1 MRRKSLPQQGL
12 SLLVLVA
19 LLLSTLP
26 TVAPIP
32 LYADD
37 TPTPT
42 SVALVG
48 DLQEELG
55 CTGDWQPDC
64 AASELVYDA
73 DDDVWQASF
82 NVPGG
87 EWQYK
92 AALND
97 SWDENYGAGAV
108 AGGDNITLQMAA
120 VGGVKFYYDHKSH
133 WITSNLNHA
142 IVTAPGNFQA
152 ALGCPGDWQPDCLR
166 SWLQDADNDDIYTF
180 ATTALPPGAYE
191 GKIAIGESWDENYGA
206 GGTPGGD
213 NIPFTVAT
221 AGDRVTFSYNRADNA
236 VAITV
241 TPVDG
246 GEVPAEIA
254 ALVTAPARNPIEDD
268 VFYFVMPD
276 RFANGS
282 PANDTGGIPGDRLQ
296 NGFDPTDKGFF
307 HGGDLAGLTSK
318 LDYLADLGISA
329 IWMTPVFKNNPVQGT
344 GADVSAG
351 YHGYWYTDMTQFDP
365 HFGTNAEL
373 ESLITEAHSRGI
385 KIFFDIITNHTADI
399 LTYEEG
405 TFSYRNKADF
415 PYQDAAGNLFD
426 DRDYAGT
433 GNFPPLDAA
442 SSFPYTPVLDEPA
455 NANLKVPAWLNN
467 PIYYHN
473 RGNSSFT
480 GENSLYGD
488 FFGLDD
494 LFTEHPDVVNGMIQI
509 YKDWITNYDIDGF
522 RVDTVKHVNLEFWQQ
537 FVPAILEHAKAAGKP
552 DFFIFGEVFSG
563 DSALLSHYTTR
574 AEFPAVLDFKFQEQ
588 VRSYISQ
595 RGASNLLRDLFRDD
609 DYFTDRDSNVYSLP
623 TFIGNHDRGRFGWFL
638 DADTGVQPDADK
650 VARMELAHALMY
662 FARGVPVI
670 YYGDEQGFVGDGDDK
685 NARQDMFPSQ
695 VATYNDD
702 DLIGTD
708 ATTADDNFDPTHP
721 LYQSFREYA
730 AIRSEHQALRTGAQI
745 HRYSSDQAGIYAFSR
760 IDRAEQVEY
769 LVAINNSS
777 SAKSADFATWT
788 PAATF
793 APVYPATATALTSDA
808 AGNVALT
815 LPPLSFAIYQADAP
829 LPASEAAPGI
839 SFSTLSNNQEVT
851 LQTALLDGNAVQ
863 DRIEVGVDL
872 AADQFAEVTFAVR
885 KTGTVSYT
893 VIGVDDNAPH
903 RVFFALDDL
912 PGGLTAGDTL
922 DFVAVVNDL
931 NGHLQ
936 YDQVTGIKPVTE
948 QGGGGGG
955 DYPYAVVHY
964 ARSDGDYGDHT
975 TGNFNDFWGLHLWG
989 EALDPSEGTEWTA
1002 PKPFLG
1008 EDDYGRFA
1016 WIKLAD
1022 SSQDLNFIVHRGD
1035 TKDGTDAD
1043 RKFNPNSDGP
1053 EIWLKQADG
1062 AFYTSQAAAQG
1073 YVTIHYQRP
1082 DGQYA
1087 GWGLHLWGDAID
1099 PSEGTEWT
1107 TPKPADG
1114 IDDFGAY
1121 WTVDL
1126 SDASLPV
1133 NFIIHKGDEKDPG
1146 PDQSFIPADQAHAYV
1161 VSGNETIYPSLAAA
1175 TNTAIIHYHR
1185 ADGDY
1190 GDPTSSNYADF
1201 WGLHTWNGALNPNPS
1216 WQEPVKPAGS
1226 NLFGP
1231 YFEVPLAAGATELA
1245 YILHR
1250 GDTKD
1255 PGPDQFLQVGTYGY
1269 EVWQLEQADPEKPYL
1284 LPILAGAVG
1293 GGDLS
1298 KQQAHW
1304 LTADT
1309 IAWDIENAAGNS
1321 YALYYAPDG
1330 GMTLADGVLSG
1341 GDAIP
1346 LTYDPAGLSAELK
1359 AKFPHL
1365 ANFAAFKIG
1374 AADLDKVGALLKGQ
1388 LAVAAIN
1395 DNIVVNATGV
1405 QIPGVL
1411 DDLYTYD
1418 GPLGLAFM
1426 QQDSTLPYA
1435 YGPIDVR
1442 LWAPTA
1448 KSVKL
1453 QLFRSADAPQAEQVV
1468 DMTAGADGVWST
1480 TIEEIWYGKY
1490 YLYAVEV
1497 YVPSTGQVETNSV
1510 TDPYSLG
1517 LAMNS
1522 TRTLIVD
1529 LNDPALKPENWDNLT
1544 LPPLAAP
1551 EDITLYEL
1559 HLRDFSANDA
1569 TVPAELR
1576 GKYGAFTVADSA
1588 GMQHLKALAAA
1599 GLTHLHLLPV
1609 FDIATINEDP
1619 TQRQEPQIPPDAAPD
1634 STAQADA
1641 VNAVRDQDAFNW
1653 GYDPYHYTV
1662 PEGSYASDANGVA
1675 RIIEFRQMVQ
1685 ALNAAGL
1692 RVVMDVVYNHTSASG
1707 QDPKSVLDRIVPGY
1721 YHRLNLDG
1729 AVETSTCCANTASEH
1744 AMMEKLMV
1752 DSLRVWAEQYDV
1764 SGFRFDLMGHHMK
1777 ANMLKV
1783 RQMLDEID
1791 PSIYVYG
1798 EGWNFGEVVDNAR
1811 GVNATQFNLAGTGIG
1826 TFSDRLRDA
1835 VRGGGPFDGG
1845 QDLITNQGFINGL
1858 WYDPNANN
1866 DASDDEKA
1874 KLLHYA
1880 DLIRVGLAG
1889 NLADYEF
1896 VAADGTVKTGSE
1908 IDYNGSPAGYNQD
1921 PQEHIIYVEAHDNQT
1936 LYDNNVYKLPVDTPM
1951 SERVA
1956 AQNLGIDLTVL
1967 AQGVP
1972 FFHAG
1977 IDLLRS
1983 KSLDR
1988 NSYNSG
1994 DWFNRLFFDHSFN
2007 NFGVGLPPE
2016 ADAATMQPFLANPA
2030 LQADEAAIT
2039 QSADHLRTMLAIR
2052 QSSPLFRLP
2061 TAEAVMQRLAF
2072 NNTGPEQIPGLIVM
2086 RLSDAVEPDLD
2097 ADHEQIVVL
2106 FNAND
2111 EAQTITVEAIAGS
2124 ALGLHPLQSGLGATF
2139 DNATGTFTIPARTTA
2154 VFVDG
2159 APVTDAHITI
2169 TLDTT
2174 PASNRN
2180 FRFTGDL
2187 GNFLLDHGRPNE
2199 SDAVVNTVSKTVTPG
2214 VYRVTEAVPASW
2226 RLLDLTC
2233 TGGSTSVDLRQATA
2247 TITVAAGEQV
2257 SCTFFN
2263 KQRSTVRVRAYQDLD
2278 GNGHND
2284 SEPLL
2289 AGWNV
2294 ALYDGQGAQVATTVT
2309 NGNGTTEFTGMGPGA
2324 YTVCLTV
2331 PGGWQNTQPGTLDPA
2346 HGNQPCYALVIK
2358 PAQRW
2363 VAWFGNQQGAGA
2375 VATSATHRGLTVAE
2389 IIDDADD
2396 AGYDTDV
2403 TTFDELLATVHAF
2416 LPLIVR

>member
-1 MRRKSLPQQGL
+1 MRRKSLPQQSL
-12 SLLVLVA
+12 SLLLLFA
-19 LLLSTLP
+19 LLFSALP
-26 TVAPIP
+26 ALPAQP
-32 LYADD
+32 LYAAQITD
-37 TPTPT
+37 PI
-42 SVALVG
+42 SVAIVG
-48 DLQEELG
+48 DFQSELG
-55 CTGDWQPDC
+55 CANDWQPEC
-64 AASELVYDA
+64 ALSELVYDA
-73 DDDVWQASF
+73 DDDLWQANF

-87 EWQYK
+87 LWAYK
-92 AALND
+92 VALND
-97 SWDENYGAGAV
+97 SWDENYGAGA
-108 AGGDNITLQMAA
+108 APNGTDIALAMPA

-133 WITSNLNHA
+133 WITDNINDK
-142 IVTAPGNFQA
+142 IVTAPGDFQD
-152 ALGCPGDWQPDCLR
+152 ALGCPGEWQPDCLR
-166 SWLQDADNDDIYTF
+166 SWLQDIDGDGIYRF
-180 ATTALPPGAYE
+180 ETTAIPVGSYG

-206 GGTPGGD
+206 GGVFNGD

-221 AGDRVTFSYNRADNA
+221 AGDKVTFTYDSSDNA

-241 TPVDG
+241 TPIDN

-254 ALVTAPARNPIEDD
+254 ALVTAPARNPIQDD

-282 PANDTGGIPGDRLQ
+282 TANDTGNIAGDRLQ

-318 LDYLADLGISA
+318 LDYLANLGITS

-373 ESLITEAHSRGI
+373 ETLITEAHSRGI

-399 LTYEEG
+399 LTNEEG
-405 TFSYRNKADF
+405 TFSYRDKANF
-415 PYQDAAGNLFD
+415 PYKDAAGAAFD

-433 GNFPPLDAA
+433 DSFPALDAE
-442 SSFPYTPVLDEPA
+442 SSFPYTPIFNDPA

-473 RGNSSFT
+473 RGNSSFS

-537 FVPAILEHAKAAGKP
+537 FVPAILDHAKAEGKP

-563 DSALLSHYTTR
+563 NNALLSHYTTR

-588 VRSYISQ
+588 VRTYVSQ
-595 RGASNLLRDLFRDD
+595 NGASNLLRDLFRDD
-609 DYFTDRDSNVYSLP
+609 DYFTDADSNVYSLP
-623 TFIGNHDRGRFGWFL
+623 TFLGNHDRGRFGWFL
-638 DADTGVQPDADK
+638 DVDNGVQPDAQK
-650 VARMELAHALMY
+650 LARSQLAHALMY
-662 FARGVPVI
+662 FARGVPVV

-695 VATYNDD
+695 VDSYNDD

-721 LYQSFREYA
+721 LYQRFGDYA
-730 AIRSEHQALRTGAQI
+730 TLRNAHQALRTGAQI

-760 IDRAEQVEY
+760 IDRDEQIEY
-769 LVAINNSS
+769 IVAANNSS
-777 SAKSADFATWT
+777 SEQTAAFATWSPST
-788 PAATF
+788 TF
-793 APVYPATATALTSDA
+793 SPLYPANA
-808 AGNVALT
+808 AGLSSAADGNVSLT
-815 LPPLSFAIYQADAP
+815 LPPLSFAIYAADAP
-829 LPASEAAPGI
+829 LGASADAPGI
-839 SFSTLSNNQEVT
+839 TFSTLGNDQEVI
-851 LQTALLDGNAVQ
+851 LQTAVLDGNDVQ

-903 RVFFALDDL
+903 RVFFALEDL
-912 PGGLTAGDTL
+912 PGGFTAGDTL
-922 DFVAVVNDL
+922 EFVAVVNDL
-931 NGHLQ
+931 NGHLK
-936 YDQVTGIKPVTE
+936 YAKVTGVKPVVD

-955 DYPYAVVHY
+955 DFPYAVIHY
-964 ARSDGDYGDHT
+964 VRSDGDYGDHT
-975 TGNFNDFWGLHLWG
+975 TGDFNNFWGLHLWG
-989 EALDPSEGTEWTA
+989 DAIDASEVTDWPN

-1022 SSQDLNFIVHRGD
+1022 SSKDVNFIVHRGD
-1035 TKDGTDAD
+1035 TKDGTQAD
-1043 RKFNPNSDGP
+1043 RKFNPGTDGP
-1053 EIWLKQADG
+1053 EIWLKQDDG
-1062 AFYTSQAAAQG
+1062 EFYTSQAAAQG
-1073 YVTIHYQRP
+1073 FVTIHYQRA
-1082 DGQYA
+1082 DGQYD
-1087 GWGLHLWGDAID
+1087 GWGLHLWGEAID
-1099 PSEGTEWT
+1099 PSEATEWT
-1107 TPKPADG
+1107 TPKAADG
-1114 IDDFGAY
+1114 VDDFGAY
-1121 WTVDL
+1121 WTVDIINA
-1126 SDASLPV
+1126 DLPV

-1146 PDQSFIPADQAHAYV
+1146 PDQSFVGADQAHAYV
-1161 VSGNETIYPSLAAA
+1161 VSGNETIYPTLGAA

-1190 GDPTSSNYADF
+1190 GDPTSSDFNNF
-1201 WGLHTWNGALNPNPS
+1201 WGMHVWNGALSPNPS
-1216 WQEPVKPAGS
+1216 WQEPVKPTGS
-1226 NLFGP
+1226 NQFGP
-1231 YFEVPLAAGATELA
+1231 YFRVGLQPGATELA

-1269 EVWQLEQADPEKPYL
+1269 EVWQLENANPEQPYL

-1309 IAWDIENAAGNS
+1309 LAWDIENKTGNS
-1321 YALYYAPDG
+1321 YALYYAPNG
-1330 GMTLADGVLSG
+1330 GMTLADGGLSG
-1341 GDAIP
+1341 GQSIA

-1374 AADLDKVGALLKGQ
+1374 AADLALVGAILKGQ
-1388 LAVAAIN
+1388 IAVAAIN

-1411 DDLYTYD
+1411 DDRYTYTGD
-1418 GPLGLAFM
+1418 LGALVSA
-1426 QQDSTLPYA
+1426 SGVT
-1435 YGPIDVR
+1435 VR

-1453 QLFRSADAPQAEQVV
+1453 HLFDASTGDAGQIL
-1468 DMTAGADGVWST
+1468 DMTASISGTWAISGDASWV
-1480 TIEEIWYGKY
+1480 GKY
-1490 YLYAVEV
+1490 YLYELAV
-1497 YVPSTGQVETNSV
+1497 YVPSTGQVETNIV
-1510 TDPYSLG
+1510 TDPYSLA
-1517 LAMNS
+1517 LALNS
-1522 TRTLIVD
+1522 TRSLIVD
-1529 LNDPALKPENWDNLT
+1529 RNDPALKPENWDNRT

-1551 EDITLYEL
+1551 EDIALYEL
-1559 HLRDFSANDA
+1559 HLRDFSANDL

-1576 GKYGAFTVADSA
+1576 GKYGAFTVADSD
-1588 GMQHLKALAAA
+1588 GMKHLQALADA
-1599 GLTHLHLLPV
+1599 GLTHLHLLPL

-1619 TQRQEPQIPPDAAPD
+1619 AQRQEPTIPPNAAPD
-1634 STAQADA
+1634 SGEQAAA

-1662 PEGSYASDANGVA
+1662 PEGSYASNADGVA
-1675 RIIEFRQMVQ
+1675 RILEFRQMVQ
-1685 ALNAAGL
+1685 ALNATGL
-1692 RVVMDVVYNHTSASG
+1692 RVVMDVVYNHTTASG
-1707 QDPKSVLDRIVPGY
+1707 QAEKSVLDKIVPGY

-1729 AVETSTCCANTASEH
+1729 GVETSTCCANTATEH
-1744 AMMEKLMV
+1744 AMMEKLML
-1752 DSLRVWAEQYDV
+1752 DSLQIWATQYGV

-1777 ANMLKV
+1777 ENMLKV
-1783 RQMLDEID
+1783 RARLDAID
-1791 PSIYVYG
+1791 PTIYVYG
-1798 EGWNFGEVVDNAR
+1798 EGWNFGEVANNAR

-1866 DASDDEKA
+1866 DGGDDEKA
-1874 KLLHYA
+1874 KLLLYA
-1880 DLIRVGLAG
+1880 DQIRVGLTG

-1896 VAADGTVKTGSE
+1896 VAADGTVKSGSQ

-1936 LYDNNVYKLPVDTPM
+1936 LYDNNVYKLPLDTTL

-1994 DWFNRLFFDHSFN
+1994 DWFNRLFFDRSAN

-2016 ADAATMQPFLANPA
+2016 ADATVMQPFLANPA
-2030 LQADEAAIT
+2030 LQADTAAIT
-2039 QSADHLRTMLAIR
+2039 QSAEHLRTMLAIR
-2052 QSSPLFRLP
+2052 KSSPLFRLQS
-2061 TAEAVMQRLAF
+2061 AADVQQRLVF
-2072 NNTGPEQIPGLIVM
+2072 HNTGPNQFPGVIVM
-2086 RLSDAVEPDLD
+2086 ALADAVEPDLD
-2097 ADHEQIVVL
+2097 ANHESIVVV

-2111 EAQTITVEAIAGS
+2111 EAQTITVGATTGS
-2124 ALGLHPLQSGLGATF
+2124 GLGLHPLQAGLAATF
-2139 DNATGTFTIPARTTA
+2139 DNGTGTFSVPPRTTA

-2159 APVTDAHITI
+2159 TATTESSITI
-2169 TLDTT
+2169 TLATE
-2174 PASNRN
+2174 PQSSRN

-2187 GNFLLDHGRPNE
+2187 GNFLLDDGRADEN
-2199 SDAVVNTVSKTVTPG
+2199 DAVTSTLTKVVTPG
-2214 VYRVTEAVPASW
+2214 VYVVKEQVPASW
-2226 RLLDLTC
+2226 RLLEIVC
-2233 TGGSTSVDLRQATA
+2233 TAGSAVVDLRADTA
-2247 TITVAAGEQV
+2247 TITMAEGEQV
-2257 SCTFFN
+2257 ACTFFN
-2263 KQRSTVRVRAYQDLD
+2263 KQRSTIRVRAYHDLD
-2278 GNGHND
+2278 GNGQRNR
-2284 SEPLL
+2284 EPLL
-2289 AGWNV
+2289 SGWTV
-2294 ALYDGQGAQVATTVT
+2294 ALYDGQGSQVATSTT
-2309 NGNGTTEFTGMGPGA
+2309 NDWGTSEFTGLHPGA
-2324 YTVCLTV
+2324 YTVCMQV
-2331 PGGWQNTQPGTLDPA
+2331 PSGWHNSQPGTLNPA
-2346 HGNQPCYALVIK
+2346 LGNQPCYGLTVK

-2363 VAWFGNQQGAGA
+2363 TAWFGNHETSMASAVTGAD
-2375 VATSATHRGLTVAE
+2375 VAAAGLSVTE
-2389 IIDDADD
+2389 IVDNDDA
-2396 AGYDTDV
+2396 AGYAMDI
-2403 TTFDELLATVHAF
+2403 TTFDALIAAVRFF
-2416 LPLIVR
+2416 LPLVLR

>member
-1 MRRKSLPQQGL
+1 L
-12 SLLVLVA
+12 LVA
-19 LLLSTLP
+19 LLLSAFPALSP
-26 TVAPIP
+26 QP
-32 LYADD
+32 LYADH
-37 TPTPT
+37 TANPTG
-42 SVALVG
+42 VALAG
-48 DLQEELG
+48 DLQSELG
-55 CTGDWQPDC
+55 CADDWQPDC
-64 AASELVYDA
+64 AVSELVYDA
-73 DDDVWQASF
+73 ADDLWQANF
-82 NVPGG
+82 NLPGG
-87 EWQYK
+87 LWAYK
-92 AALND
+92 VALND
-97 SWDENYGAGAV
+97 SWDENYGAGGV
-108 AGGDNITLQMAA
+108 AGGDNIALSTAA
-120 VGGVKFYYDHKSH
+120 VGEVKFYYDHRSH
-133 WITSNLNHA
+133 WITDNINDK
-142 IVTAPGNFQA
+142 IVTAAGSFQG

-166 SWLQDADNDDIYTF
+166 SWLQDIDDDGIYHF
-180 ATTALPPGAYE
+180 ETTAIPTGAYE
-191 GKIAIGESWDENYGA
+191 GKITIGESWDENYGA
-206 GGTPGGD
+206 GGIPGGD
-213 NIPFTVAT
+213 NIPFTVTT
-221 AGDRVTFSYNRADNA
+221 AGDKVTFTYDSSDNG
-236 VAITV
+236 VTITV
-241 TPVDG
+241 TPADD
-246 GEVPAEIA
+246 GEVPPEIA
-254 ALVTAPARNPIEDD
+254 ALVTAPARDPIQDD

-276 RFANGS
+276 RFANGD
-282 PANDTGGIPGDRLQ
+282 PANDRGGIPGDRLDH
-296 NGFDPTDKGFF
+296 GFDPTNNGFF

-318 LDYLADLGISA
+318 LDYLADLGITS
-329 IWMTPVFKNNPVQGT
+329 IWMTPVFKNNPVQGS

-351 YHGYWYTDMTQFDP
+351 YHGYWYTDMSQFDP

-373 ESLITEAHSRGI
+373 ETLIAEAHSRDI

-415 PYQDAAGNLFD
+415 PYQDASSNVFD

-433 GNFPPLDAA
+433 GDFPTLDAET
-442 SSFPYTPVLDEPA
+442 SFPYTPALNDPA
-455 NANLKVPAWLNN
+455 DATLKVPAWLNN

-537 FVPAILEHAKAAGKP
+537 FVPAILDHAKAEGKP

-563 DSALLSHYTTR
+563 NNALLSHYTTR

-588 VRSYISQ
+588 VRSYVSQ

-609 DYFTDRDSNVYSLP
+609 DYFTDADSNVYSLP
-623 TFIGNHDRGRFGWFL
+623 TFLGNHDRGRFGWFL
-638 DADTGVQPDADK
+638 DVDTGVQPDAQK
-650 VARMELAHALMY
+650 LARTQLAHALMY
-662 FARGVPVI
+662 FARGVPVV

-721 LYQSFREYA
+721 LYQSFGEYG
-730 AIRSEHQALRTGAQI
+730 AIRSAHQALRTGAQI

-760 IDRAEQVEY
+760 IDRDEQVEY
-769 LVAINNSS
+769 LVAVNNSS
-777 SAKSADFATWT
+777 SEQTAAFATWT
-788 PAATF
+788 LTATF
-793 APVYPATATALTSDA
+793 DAVYPETAAALTSDGD
-808 AGNVALT
+808 GNVSLT
-815 LPPLSFAIYQADAP
+815 LPPLSFAIYAADAP
-829 LPASEAAPGI
+829 LGASAAAPGI
-839 SFSTLSNNQEVT
+839 TFNTLRNDQEVV
-851 LQTALLDGNAVQ
+851 LQIAVLDGNDVQ

-903 RVFFALDDL
+903 RVFFALEDL
-912 PGGLTAGDTL
+912 PGGLTEGDTL

-931 NGHLQ
+931 NGHLN
-936 YDQVTGIKPVTE
+936 YAQVTGIKPVTD
-948 QGGGGGG
+948 QGGGGGS
-955 DYPYAVVHY
+955 DYPYAVIHY

-975 TGNFNDFWGLHLWG
+975 TGDFNNFWGLHLWG
-989 EALDPSEGTEWTA
+989 EAIDAGEATDWPA

-1022 SSQDLNFIVHRGD
+1022 SSQDVNFIVHRGD

-1043 RKFNPNSDGP
+1043 RKFNPATDGP
-1053 EIWLKQADG
+1053 EIWLKQDDG
-1062 AFYTSQAAAQG
+1062 ESYTSQAAAQG
-1073 YVTIHYQRP
+1073 FVTIHYQRP
-1082 DGQYA
+1082 DGQYD
-1087 GWGLHLWGDAID
+1087 GRGLHLWGEAID
-1099 PSEGTEWT
+1099 PSAATEWT
-1107 TPKPADG
+1107 APKPADG

-1121 WTVDL
+1121 WTVDIV
-1126 SDASLPV
+1126 DAGLPV

-1161 VSGNETIYPSLAAA
+1161 VSGNETIYGSLGAA

-1190 GDPTSSNYADF
+1190 GDPTSNDYNNF
-1201 WGLHTWNGALNPNPS
+1201 WGLHVWDGALTPNPS
-1216 WQEPVKPAGS
+1216 WQEPVKPAGR
-1226 NLFGP
+1226 NQFGP
-1231 YFEVPLAAGATELA
+1231 YFVVPLQPGATELA

-1250 GDTKD
+1250 GETKD
-1255 PGPDQFLQVGTYGY
+1255 PGPEQFLQVDKSGY
-1269 EVWQLEQADPEKPYL
+1269 EVWQLENADLENPYI
-1284 LPILAGAVG
+1284 LPVPAGGGSVG
-1293 GGDLS
+1293 GGDLT

-1309 IAWDIENAAGNS
+1309 LTWDVEHKTGNS
-1321 YALYYAPDG
+1321 YALYYAADG
-1330 GMTLADGVLSG
+1330 GLTLDNGTISG
-1341 GDAIP
+1341 GQALA
-1346 LTYDPAGLSAELK
+1346 LTYEPAGLSDELK

-1374 AADLDKVGALLKGQ
+1374 ATDLDQVGEILKGQ
-1388 LAVAAIN
+1388 IAVTAIN

-1418 GPLGLAFM
+1418 GPLGLEFM
-1426 QQDSTLPYA
+1426 QQDPNLPYA

-1453 QLFRSADAPQAEQVV
+1453 HLFLSADAPAAQQIVE
-1468 DMTAGADGVWST
+1468 MTPDAQGIWTA

-1490 YLYAVEV
+1490 YLYELAV
-1497 YVPSTGQVETNSV
+1497 YVPSTGQVETNMV
-1510 TDPYSLG
+1510 TDPYSLA

-1522 TRTLIVD
+1522 THSLIVD
-1529 LNDPALKPENWDNLT
+1529 LNDPALKPENWDSLT

-1551 EDITLYEL
+1551 EDSALYEL
-1559 HLRDFSANDA
+1559 HLRDFSANDP
-1569 TVPAELR
+1569 TVPEELR
-1576 GKYGAFTVADSA
+1576 GKYGAFTVADSD

-1619 TQRQEPQIPPDAAPD
+1619 TQRQEPTIPPNAAPD
-1634 STAQADA
+1634 SEEQAA
-1641 VNAVRDQDAFNW
+1641 VVQAVRDQDAFNW

-1662 PEGSYASDANGVA
+1662 PEGSYASNADGVA

-1685 ALNAAGL
+1685 ALNATGL
-1692 RVVMDVVYNHTSASG
+1692 RVVMDVVYNHTTASG
-1707 QDPKSVLDRIVPGY
+1707 QAEKSVLDKIVPGY

-1729 AVETSTCCANTASEH
+1729 AVETSTCCANTATEH
-1744 AMMEKLMV
+1744 AMMEKLML
-1752 DSLRVWAEQYDV
+1752 DSLQVWAAQYRV

-1777 ANMLKV
+1777 ENMRKV
-1783 RQMLDEID
+1783 RAMLDALD

-1798 EGWNFGEVVDNAR
+1798 EGWNFGEVANNAR
-1811 GVNATQFNLAGTGIG
+1811 GVNATQFNMAGTGIG
-1826 TFSDRLRDA
+1826 TFNDRLRDG

-1858 WYDPNANN
+1858 WYEPNGNN
-1866 DASDDEKA
+1866 DGSDGEKA
-1874 KLLHYA
+1874 KLLLYA
-1880 DLIRVGLAG
+1880 DQIRIGLAG

-1896 VAADGTVKTGSE
+1896 VAADGTLKTGAQ

-1983 KSLDR
+1983 KSLER

-1994 DWFNRLFFDHSFN
+1994 DWFNRLFFDRTFN
-2007 NFGVGLPPE
+2007 NFGVGVPVE
-2016 ADAATMQPFLANPA
+2016 AEGDAELMKPFLANPA

-2039 QSADHLRTMLAIR
+2039 QSAEHLRTMLAIR

-2061 TAEAVMQRLAF
+2061 TAADVQQRLAF
-2072 NNTGPEQIPGLIVM
+2072 HNTGPDQIPGVIVM
-2086 RLSDAVEPDLD
+2086 SLSDAVEPDLD
-2097 ADHEQIVVL
+2097 AARELIVVV

-2111 EAQTITVEAIAGS
+2111 EAQAITVGATAGRG
-2124 ALGLHPLQSGLGATF
+2124 LGLHPLQSGLPAAF
-2139 DNATGTFTIPARTTA
+2139 DNGTGTFTVPARTTA

-2159 APVTDAHITI
+2159 APAAATSITI
-2169 TLDTT
+2169 ALDAI
-2174 PASNRN
+2174 PHSNRN
-2180 FRFTGDL
+2180 FRFAGDL
-2187 GNFLLDHGRPNE
+2187 GSFRLDDPQAGDRDPF
-2199 SDAVVNTVSKTVTPG
+2199 SDHLVQPVEPGTYVV
-2214 VYRVTEAVPASW
+2214 REQVPASW
-2226 RLLDLTC
+2226 RVTEIRC
-2233 TGGSTSVDLRQATA
+2233 AGGRTVADAGEGTVS
-2247 TITVAAGEQV
+2247 ITVAAGEAAECIFVNQE
-2257 SCTFFN
+2257 
-2263 KQRSTVRVRAYQDLD
+2263 RSTVRVRVYHDRN
-2278 GNGHND
+2278 GNGTRED
-2284 SEPLL
+2284 EPTL
-2289 AGWNV
+2289 AAWSAV
-2294 ALYDGQGAQVATTVT
+2294 LYDGQGSALAT
-2309 NGNGTTEFTGMGPGA
+2309 GETTGHSRI
-2324 YTVCLTV
+2324 L
-2331 PGGWQNTQPGTLDPA
+2331 
-2346 HGNQPCYALVIK
+2346 
-2358 PAQRW
+2358 W
-2363 VAWFGNQQGAGA
+2363 VAPRFLYGLRGAPGRL
-2375 VATSATHRGLTVAE
+2375 VQSPTRSARSGLWQSALLS
-2389 IIDDADD
+2389 DDDQ
-2396 AGYDTDV
+2396 AGTALGSLV
-2403 TTFDELLATVHAF
+2403 WSGG
-2416 LPLIVR
+2416 